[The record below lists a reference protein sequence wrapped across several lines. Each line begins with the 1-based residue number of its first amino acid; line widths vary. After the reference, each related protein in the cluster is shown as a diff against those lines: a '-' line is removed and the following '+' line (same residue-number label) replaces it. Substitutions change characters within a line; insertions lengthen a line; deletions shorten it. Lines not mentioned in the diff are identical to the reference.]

1 MIEEVVPDLEDDPES
16 SSILNL
22 SSINLTQR
30 TLDED
35 TNRPELENFD
45 NSFETLD

>member
-1 MIEEVVPDLEDDPES
+1 MIEELVPDLEDDPES

-35 TNRPELENFD
+35 TSKHEAENLD